1 MGFIRMETSRRDL
14 LRYAA
19 ACPGPRQCDFPGDR
33 KTASRTADRRPVAG
47 LTLTDMTTVL
57 HNAKLSEA
65 GAAAFDPS
73 GGDAL
78 AFAAGERV
86 AGRQAAIVSLVS
98 IDGRAPR

>member
-1 MGFIRMETSRRDL
+1 
-14 LRYAA
+14 
-19 ACPGPRQCDFPGDR
+19 
-33 KTASRTADRRPVAG
+33 
-47 LTLTDMTTVL
+47 MTTVL

-73 GGDAL
+73 GGDVL

-98 IDGRAPR
+98 IDGRAPQ